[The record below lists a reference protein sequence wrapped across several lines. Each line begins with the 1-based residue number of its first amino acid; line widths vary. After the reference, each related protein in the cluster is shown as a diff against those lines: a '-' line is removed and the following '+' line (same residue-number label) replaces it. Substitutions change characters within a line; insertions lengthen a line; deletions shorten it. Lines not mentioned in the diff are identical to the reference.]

1 MADKRSAVRRVAFP
15 SLLLSLLA
23 GAAAVAG
30 FAPFELW
37 PLPVLSLAV
46 LFGQLSRTASVR
58 TGFLTGFAWG
68 LGFFLTG
75 VSWVFISLWVYGG
88 MPAWLAGLATFLFCA
103 FLALFP
109 AAVGALQAYPKA
121 HQHGRIT
128 PVFRFVLM
136 IPLAWSVTEWTRG
149 WIFTGFPWLVVGY
162 SQVPNGPLAGYAP
175 LVGVYGVSFLLALI
189 AGLLAWGVTTR
200 GPLAPRVWAAAAI
213 VALGVGG
220 QALHDVQWTT
230 PDGPPT
236 TVALLQGNIPQDMK
250 WRPETTRATLETYAR
265 MAAAS
270 PAQLIVLPE
279 TALPLFESELPDD
292 YRDGLISLGRQNG
305 GDVLTGLP
313 TGWLGGAYY
322 NSAVSFG
329 SAPSQRYSKVHL
341 VPFGEYIPLKAV
353 WGWVIEV
360 LHVPLSDFARGAV
373 DQRPLAI
380 GGQRVAADI
389 CYEDAFGEEI
399 IRQLPQASVLVNVSN
414 LAWFGDSLAPW
425 QHAQMSEMR
434 ALETGRM
441 MLRATNTGLTAIID
455 AKGRV
460 LASLP
465 LFTAGSLSG
474 TIQGYAGSTP
484 YVRWGNAPVLALWGI
499 LGIVLLAAA
508 LYPRGAGRGCIAA
521 EAATATLRRQP

>member
-1 MADKRSAVRRVAFP
+1 MADKLSTMRNVSFL

-37 PLPVLSLAV
+37 PLPVLGLAV
-46 LFGQLSRTASVR
+46 LFGLLSRTASVR
-58 TGFLTGFAWG
+58 AGFLVGLAWG

-75 VSWVFISLWVYGG
+75 VSWVFVSLWVYGG

-109 AAVGALQAYPKA
+109 ATVGALQAYLKGHIA
-121 HQHGRIT
+121 
-128 PVFRFVLM
+128 PVLRVLLL
-136 IPLAWSVTEWTRG
+136 IPLAWSVTEWSRG
-149 WIFTGFPWLVVGY
+149 WIFTGFPWLVLGY

-175 LVGVYGVSFLLALI
+175 LVGVYGISFLLALS
-189 AGLLAWGVTTR
+189 AGLLAWGTTAR
-200 GPLAPRVWAAAAI
+200 GPVAPRVWAAAAI

-220 QALHDVQWTT
+220 QTLHGIQWTT
-230 PDGPPT
+230 PSGAPT
-236 TVALLQGNIPQDMK
+236 SVALLQGNIPQDMK
-250 WRPETTRATLETYAR
+250 WQPEKTRATLETYAR

-279 TALPLFESELPDD
+279 TALPLFESELPVA
-292 YRDGLISLGRQNG
+292 YRASLDALGRQNG

-313 TGWLGGAYY
+313 TGSLDGAYY
-322 NSAVSFG
+322 NSVVSFG
-329 SAPSQRYSKVHL
+329 SAPGQRYSKVHL

-360 LHVPLSDFARGAV
+360 LHIPLSDFARGAV
-373 DQRPLAI
+373 EQRPLAI

-399 IRQLPQASVLVNVSN
+399 IRQLPEASVLVNVSN

-425 QHAQMSEMR
+425 QHAQMSQMR

-455 AKGRV
+455 AKGHV

-474 TIQGYAGSTP
+474 TIQGYDGSTP
-484 YVRWGNAPVLALWGI
+484 YVRWGNAPVLVLWGI
-499 LGIVLLAAA
+499 LGVTLLVAA
-508 LYPRGAGRGCIAA
+508 L
-521 EAATATLRRQP
+521 RRRP

>member
-1 MADKRSAVRRVAFP
+1 MADKLSAMPRAFLL

-30 FAPFELW
+30 FAPFGFW

-46 LFGQLSRTASVR
+46 LFGLLSRTTSVR
-58 TGFLTGFAWG
+58 AGFLTGLAWG

-75 VSWVFISLWVYGG
+75 VSWVFVSLWVYGS

-109 AAVGALQAYPKA
+109 AMTGALQARWHNAPALKA
-121 HQHGRIT
+121 M
-128 PVFRFVLM
+128 LLL
-136 IPLAWSVTEWTRG
+136 PLAWGVTEWIRG

-162 SQVPNGPLAGYAP
+162 SQVPGSPLTGYAP

-189 AGLLAWGVTTR
+189 AGLLAWGMTPR
-200 GPLAPRVWAAAAI
+200 ISLAARAWTATAI

-220 QALHDVQWTT
+220 QALRGIEWTT
-230 PDGPPT
+230 PDGAPT
-236 TVALLQGNIPQDMK
+236 SVALLQGNIPQDMK
-250 WRPETTRATLETYAR
+250 WKPEKTLATLESYAR

-279 TALPLFESELPDD
+279 TALPLFESDLPDR
-292 YRDGLISLGRQNG
+292 YRAGLIALGRQNG
-305 GDVLTGLP
+305 GDVLAGLP
-313 TGWLGGAYY
+313 TGSLDGAYY
-322 NSAVSFG
+322 NSVVSFG
-329 SAPSQRYSKVHL
+329 SAPGQRYSKVHL

-360 LHVPLSDFARGAV
+360 LHIPLSDFARGAV

-389 CYEDAFGEEI
+389 CYEDVFGEEI
-399 IRQLPQASVLVNVSN
+399 IRQLPEASVLVNVSN

-425 QHAQMSEMR
+425 QHAQMSQMR

-455 AKGRV
+455 PKGRV

-465 LFTAGSLSG
+465 LFKAGSLAG
-474 TIQGYAGSTP
+474 EIQGYAGSTP
-484 YVRWGNAPVLALWGI
+484 YVRWGNAPVLVLWGI
-499 LGIVLLAAA
+499 LGVVLLAAA
-508 LYPRGAGRGCIAA
+508 LYPRA
-521 EAATATLRRQP
+521 P

>member
-1 MADKRSAVRRVAFP
+1 MADKLSALLRVSVP

-58 TGFLTGFAWG
+58 AGFLTGLAWG

-75 VSWVFISLWVYGG
+75 VSWVFVSLWVYGG
-88 MPAWLAGLATFLFCA
+88 MPAWLAALATFLFCA

-109 AAVGALQAYPKA
+109 ATVGALQAYPNKHIA
-121 HQHGRIT
+121 PALRI
-128 PVFRFVLM
+128 LLL
-136 IPLAWSVTEWTRG
+136 IPLAWSVTEWGRG

-162 SQVPNGPLAGYAP
+162 SQVPDGPLAGYAP
-175 LVGVYGVSFLLALI
+175 LVGVYGISFLLALI
-189 AGLLAWGVTTR
+189 AGLLAWGGTTR

-220 QALHDVQWTT
+220 QALHGIAWTA
-230 PDGPPT
+230 PDGKPT
-236 TVALLQGNIPQDMK
+236 SVALLQGNIPQDMK
-250 WRPETTRATLETYAR
+250 WRPEKTRATLETYAR
-265 MAAAS
+265 MAAVS
-270 PAQLIVLPE
+270 SAQLIVLPE
-279 TALPLFESELPDD
+279 TALPLFESELPGA
-292 YRDGLISLGRQNG
+292 YRDGLTALGRKNG
-305 GDVLTGLP
+305 GDVLAGLP
-313 TGWLGGAYY
+313 TGSLEGAYY
-322 NSAVSFG
+322 NSVVSFG
-329 SAPSQRYSKVHL
+329 NAPGQRYSKVHL
-341 VPFGEYIPLKAV
+341 VPFGEYIPLKTV
-353 WGWVIEV
+353 WGWVVEV
-360 LHVPLSDFARGAV
+360 LHIPLSDFARGAV

-399 IRQLPQASVLVNVSN
+399 IRQLPEASVLVNVSN

-425 QHAQMSEMR
+425 QHAQMSQMR

-455 AKGRV
+455 AKGHV
-460 LASLP
+460 LAGLP

-474 TIQGYAGSTP
+474 EIQGYSGSTP
-484 YVRWGNAPVLALWGI
+484 YVRWGNAPVLMLWGG
-499 LGIVLLAAA
+499 LGLVLLVTA

-521 EAATATLRRQP
+521 KAATATLRRRP

>member
-1 MADKRSAVRRVAFP
+1 MVGKLFAMRGVSLRSLF
-15 SLLLSLLA
+15 LSLLA
-23 GAAAVAG
+23 GAVAVAG
-30 FAPFELW
+30 FAPFGLW

-46 LFGQLSRTASVR
+46 LFGLLSRTPSMRV
-58 TGFLTGFAWG
+58 GFLTGFAWG
-68 LGFFLTG
+68 LGFFLSG
-75 VSWVFISLWVYGG
+75 VSWVFVSLSVYGG

-109 AAVGALQAYPKA
+109 AAVGALQAPW
-121 HQHGRIT
+121 RIAPLLRT
-128 PVFRFVLM
+128 LLLL
-136 IPLAWSVTEWTRG
+136 PLAWGVSEWIRG
-149 WIFTGFPWLVVGY
+149 WIFTGFPWLAIGY
-162 SQVPNGPLAGYAP
+162 SQVPSGPLAGYAP

-189 AGLLAWGVTTR
+189 AALLAWAVTTR
-200 GPLAPRVWAAAAI
+200 GPLAPRVWAATAI
-213 VALGVGG
+213 VALGVAG
-220 QALHDVQWTT
+220 QVLHGIQWTT
-230 PDGPPT
+230 PDGTPT
-236 TVALLQGNIPQDMK
+236 SVTLLQGNIPQDMK
-250 WRPETTRATLETYAR
+250 WQPERTRSTLETYAR

-270 PAQLIVLPE
+270 SAQLIVLPE
-279 TALPLFESELPDD
+279 TALPLFESELPDR
-292 YRDGLISLGRQNG
+292 YRAGLIALGRQNG

-313 TGWLGGAYY
+313 TGSLDGAYY
-322 NSAVSFG
+322 NSVVSFG

-353 WGWVIEV
+353 WGWIIEV
-360 LHVPLSDFARGAV
+360 LHIPLSDFARGAI

-414 LAWFGDSLAPW
+414 LAWFGNSLAPW
-425 QHAQMSEMR
+425 QHAQMSQMR

-455 AKGRV
+455 AHGHL

-474 TIQGYAGSTP
+474 EIQGYAGSTP
-484 YVRWGNAPVLALWGI
+484 YVRWGNAPVLGLWGV
-499 LGIVLLAAA
+499 LGIVLLAA
-508 LYPRGAGRGCIAA
+508 G
-521 EAATATLRRQP
+521 LRRRP

>member
-1 MADKRSAVRRVAFP
+1 MADRRSAVRHVSFP
-15 SLLLSLLA
+15 SLLLALLA
-23 GAAAVAG
+23 GAGAVAG

-46 LFGQLSRTASVR
+46 LFGLLSRTASVR

-68 LGFFLTG
+68 LGFFLGG
-75 VSWVFISLWVYGG
+75 VSWVFVSLWVYGG

-109 AAVGALQAYPKA
+109 ATVGALQARW
-121 HQHGRIT
+121 RIT
-128 PVFRFVLM
+128 PALRVLLL
-136 IPLAWSVTEWTRG
+136 IPLAWSVTEWIRG
-149 WIFTGFPWLVVGY
+149 WIFTGFPWLVMGY

-189 AGLLAWGVTTR
+189 AGVLAWGVTTR

-220 QALHDVQWTT
+220 QALHRIQWTT
-230 PDGPPT
+230 PDGAPT
-236 TVALLQGNIPQDMK
+236 SVALLQGNIPQDMK
-250 WRPETTRATLETYAR
+250 WQAEKTRATLETYAR

-279 TALPLFESELPDD
+279 TALPLFESELPSA
-292 YRDGLISLGRQNG
+292 YRAGLTALGRQNG

-313 TGWLGGAYY
+313 TGALDGAYY
-322 NSAVSFG
+322 NSVVSFG
-329 SAPSQRYSKVHL
+329 SAPGQRYSKVHL

-360 LHVPLSDFARGAV
+360 LHIPLSDFARGAV

-380 GGQRVAADI
+380 GGQRAAADI

-399 IRQLPQASVLVNVSN
+399 IRQLPKASVLVNVSN

-425 QHAQMSEMR
+425 QHAQMSQMR

-455 AKGRV
+455 AQGRV

-474 TIQGYAGSTP
+474 EIQGYAGSTP

-499 LGIVLLAAA
+499 LGVVLLAAA
-508 LYPRGAGRGCIAA
+508 L
-521 EAATATLRRQP
+521 RRQP

>member
-1 MADKRSAVRRVAFP
+1 MADKLSTMRSVSFP

-30 FAPFELW
+30 FAPFGLW

-46 LFGQLSRTASVR
+46 LFGQLSRTTAVR
-58 TGFLTGFAWG
+58 AGFLTGLAWG

-75 VSWVFISLWVYGG
+75 VSWVFVSLWVYGG

-109 AAVGALQAYPKA
+109 ATVGALQARWHIA
-121 HQHGRIT
+121 
-128 PVFRFVLM
+128 PVLRTLLLL
-136 IPLAWSVTEWTRG
+136 PLAWSVTEWIRG
-149 WIFTGFPWLVVGY
+149 WIFTGFPWLVLGY

-175 LVGVYGVSFLLALI
+175 LVGVYGISFLLALI
-189 AGLLAWGVTTR
+189 AGLLAWRVTAR
-200 GPLAPRVWAAAAI
+200 GPLAPRIWAAAAI

-220 QALHDVQWTT
+220 LALHGIPWTT
-230 PDGPPT
+230 PDGKPT
-236 TVALLQGNIPQDMK
+236 SVALLQGNIPQDMK
-250 WRPETTRATLETYAR
+250 WQPEKTRATLETYAR

-279 TALPLFESELPDD
+279 TALPLFESELPVA
-292 YRDGLISLGRQNG
+292 YRAGLDALGRHNG

-313 TGWLGGAYY
+313 TGSLDGAYY
-322 NSAVSFG
+322 NSVVSFG
-329 SAPSQRYSKVHL
+329 SAPGQRYSKVHL
-341 VPFGEYIPLKAV
+341 VPFGEYIPLKTV

-360 LHVPLSDFARGAV
+360 LHIPLSDFARGAV
-373 DQRPLAI
+373 EQRPLAI

-399 IRQLPQASVLVNVSN
+399 IRQLPEASVLVNVSN

-425 QHAQMSEMR
+425 QHAQMSQMR

-474 TIQGYAGSTP
+474 EIQGYAGSTP

-499 LGIVLLAAA
+499 LGIALLVAA
-508 LYPRGAGRGCIAA
+508 L
-521 EAATATLRRQP
+521 RRRP